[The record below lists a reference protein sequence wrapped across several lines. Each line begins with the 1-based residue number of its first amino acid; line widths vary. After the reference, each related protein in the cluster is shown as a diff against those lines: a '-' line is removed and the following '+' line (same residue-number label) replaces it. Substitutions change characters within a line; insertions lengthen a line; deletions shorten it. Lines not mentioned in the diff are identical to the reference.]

1 MSAKVTEVPAS
12 KNTVGPGYSVKGS
25 EELRYTYSFVDNVF
39 DQQKEDLASFY
50 TKWGRVLVVVDDQ
63 VHSIYGKAIETY
75 FGAHNIPVTFHIFKG
90 GELNKNMDT
99 FEGMVDAFDQ
109 FGLIRKVS
117 IRRAELNG
125 AECSCTRA
133 EQTLTASFALFFA
146 LAPPS
151 FAFLSCLPSLC
162 SSPLLSFSFCR
173 LAGAR
178 LGSRWRSRLGRLR
191 LRLRLVP
198 KVHQLD

>member
-12 KNTVGPGYSVKGS
+12 KNTVGPGYSVQGS

-75 FGAHNIPVTFHIFKG
+75 FAAHKIPVTFHIFKG

-117 IRRAELNG
+117 IERKRGE
-125 AECSCTRA
+125 SSR
-133 EQTLTASFALFFA
+133 EQPLFVSSPSPLFALF
-146 LAPPS
+146 
-151 FAFLSCLPSLC
+151 LPSDLFLLLFR
-162 SSPLLSFSFCR
+162 PLLRYTFSLVSSAFP
-173 LAGAR
+173 LPALVGAR
-178 LGSRWRSRLGRLR
+178 PGSRWRSRL
-191 LRLRLVP
+191 
-198 KVHQLD
+198 